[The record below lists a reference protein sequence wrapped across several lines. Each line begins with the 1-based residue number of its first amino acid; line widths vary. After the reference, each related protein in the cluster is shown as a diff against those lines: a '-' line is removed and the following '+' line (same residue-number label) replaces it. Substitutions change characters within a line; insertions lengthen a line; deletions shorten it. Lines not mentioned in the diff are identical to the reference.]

1 MIPTTAT
8 TYKKKYI
15 PAALRRLVWHTYIG
29 EEHGKA
35 LCWCCSLSAISQ
47 MSFHCGHVVSEKNGG
62 PMTIEN
68 LRPICQNCNSS
79 MRTQNMETFKAM
91 LTTTADA
98 NANGP
103 IPMEID
109 S

>member
-1 MIPTTAT
+1 
-8 TYKKKYI
+8 
-15 PAALRRLVWHTYIG
+15 
-29 EEHGKA
+29 
-35 LCWCCSLSAISQ
+35 
-47 MSFHCGHVVSEKNGG
+47 
-62 PMTIEN
+62 MTIEN

-98 NANGP
+98 DANGP